1 MKFGLFGSAKSAP
14 VNSDIDSA
22 AGYNDW
28 VKFNIEAEKLGYYST
43 FTVEHHFTGLG
54 QVSASMSLLTF
65 LAAKTHKIRLGT
77 AVMAL
82 PWHNPILLA
91 EQAST
96 LDLLSGGRL
105 DLGVGKGY
113 RYNEFNGFNI
123 DMVEAHDR
131 FHDCLNVIYKCWNE
145 KKKWNYKSKYWTF
158 NDVIVEPPCIQ
169 KPHPPIWMAAGNEDS
184 IKTVAKQKCNLLLDQ
199 FSPISSV
206 IERINIFNDELN
218 KHKIEIKPEIALA
231 RAMYIAKDNNEKE
244 EIIQKR
250 LKARE
255 NVDKLSERPDGDNK
269 SSIMVHKGK
278 DEAYKGALIGTKSE
292 IIDRL
297 HELKE
302 GGVDYVLLVD
312 NGGGIRGLDRF
323 SNEIMPI
330 FN

>member
-22 AGYNDW
+22 SGYNDW

-65 LAAKTHKIRLGT
+65 LAAKTQKIRLGT

-105 DLGVGKGY
+105 DFGVGKGY

-158 NDVIVEPPCIQ
+158 NDIIVEPPCVQ
-169 KPHPPIWMAAGNEDS
+169 KPHPPIWMAAGNQDS
-184 IKTVAKQKCNLLLDQ
+184 IKTVAKHNCNLLLDQ

-218 KHKIEIKPEIALA
+218 KHKIKIKPEIALA
-231 RAMYIAKDNNEKE
+231 RAMYIAKDNKEKE
-244 EIIQKR
+244 EVIQKR

-269 SSIMVHKGK
+269 SSIMAHKGK
-278 DEAYKGALIGTKSE
+278 DEAYKGALIGTKTE

-312 NGGGIRGLDRF
+312 NGGGIKGLERF